1 MKEYN
6 VKDSHELCITK
17 KSIENFQKV
26 IPLMN
31 SDKSEK
37 IDSILDSYKRD
48 FYKTDYVESI
58 VSIENKEKE
67 IVYDCEVQTGS
78 EAFECN
84 GFRVHNCFEI
94 SFNFYNKIKNKN
106 EAVFQFCNL
115 TEINASACKNSTN
128 NNFNEEKFYELC
140 RSAAILGT
148 LQAGYFDFPYL
159 GKQTEDIVAGEA
171 LLGVSITGWMTRPE
185 LFNEEI
191 LVKGAEIVKSTNVEV
206 ADIIGINH
214 SARTTTVKPS
224 GNASVI
230 LQTASG
236 IHPEHSKR
244 YFRVMQLNKDS
255 ETAKWLE
262 VNKPEML
269 ENSVWSNTGSD
280 YVVYSP
286 CENPDGTL
294 YKDEMQGVKHL
305 KLIELVQNSWIKA
318 GTRKENSYVPTTV
331 HNVSNTVIMDNKEEI
346 VDYIYENQNNFT
358 AVSFL
363 SMFGDKDYNQAPFTS
378 VLTTNEIIDEYGD
391 GAMFMAGLI
400 VDGLHY
406 FDNDLWSATNSV
418 LTLDAKIEGTK
429 SQVLLK
435 KDWVRRVK
443 KFSKNYFKG
452 DLNRTVYCMKDV
464 HLWHKWNTISKGF
477 KLVDFPSILT
487 KPNYVDVDTIGAIAC
502 SGGQCEVT
510 F

>member
-1 MKEYN
+1 MKIKTIKFKEKMVMTGDIE
-6 VKDSHELCITK
+6 VKDTHSYQLNNGCVSH
-17 KSIENFQKV
+17 N
-26 IPLMN
+26 
-31 SDKSEK
+31 
-37 IDSILDSYKRD
+37 
-48 FYKTDYVESI
+48 
-58 VSIENKEKE
+58 
-67 IVYDCEVQTGS
+67 
-78 EAFECN
+78 
-84 GFRVHNCFEI
+84 
-94 SFNFYNKIKNKN
+94 
-106 EAVFQFCNL
+106 
-115 TEINASACKNSTN
+115 
-128 NNFNEEKFYELC
+128 
-140 RSAAILGT
+140 
-148 LQAGYFDFPYL
+148 
-159 GKQTEDIVAGEA
+159 
-171 LLGVSITGWMTRPE
+171 
-185 LFNEEI
+185 
-191 LVKGAEIVKSTNVEV
+191 
-206 ADIIGINH
+206 
-214 SARTTTVKPS
+214 
-224 GNASVI
+224 SVI